1 MFPGT
6 VAPSQGETGG
16 RMSIFSPAGELL
28 ARWGGGA
35 NPCSPG
41 DFFAPHDVW
50 IDSRGD
56 FYVGEVNYT
65 AGIHTGLVGPN
76 SHTLQK
82 FTALPA

>member
-1 MFPGT
+1 
-6 VAPSQGETGG
+6 
-16 RMSIFSPAGELL
+16 MSIFSPEGKLL

-35 NPCSPG
+35 DPCAAG

-56 FYVGEVNYT
+56 FYVCEVNYT
-65 AGIHTGLVGPN
+65 AGIRAGLVGPD

-82 FTALPA
+82 FTLVAA

>member
-1 MFPGT
+1 M
-6 VAPSQGETGG
+6 SRRRRRITGG
-16 RMSIFSPAGELL
+16 RMSIFSSAGELL

-35 NPCSPG
+35 NPCAAG

-65 AGIHTGLVGPN
+65 TGIRTGLVGPD

-82 FTALPA
+82 FTVVPA